1 MYYTYYSHWPKNSW
15 WNVAFDVK
23 NKLNKTTFWMF
34 DHHFL
39 SEVKK
44 EQKKENVSWEVK
56 PVLKVT

>member
-1 MYYTYYSHWPKNSW
+1 
-15 WNVAFDVK
+15 
-23 NKLNKTTFWMF
+23 MF

-56 PVLKVT
+56 PVLEVT